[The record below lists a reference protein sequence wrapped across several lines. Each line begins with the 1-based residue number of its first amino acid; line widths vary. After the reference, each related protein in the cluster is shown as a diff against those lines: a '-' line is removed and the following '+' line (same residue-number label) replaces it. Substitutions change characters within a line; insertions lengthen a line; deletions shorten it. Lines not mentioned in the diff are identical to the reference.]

1 MLSKLSLSLT
11 GQLLALQLAI
21 IGVVLV
27 GVASVTIAQSTT
39 RFRETE
45 GRRAAAAAETVAST
59 GFVRAYFES
68 GGSLTLVRS
77 AAEAARSVSGST
89 DVLITDRDLTIVATA
104 DPDRLGERLELHGS
118 PVLDGRGWT
127 GTGEEPD
134 GLAVVAH
141 RPIMSELPGSVGEVV
156 GVVAVTRDYPTFA
169 DGLREAAPNLL
180 TYLGVASLV
189 GAAGSLFIARR
200 VRRQTFGLDPVE
212 IAGLVEHRGA
222 MLHGIREGVIGL
234 DLSGRVTLVND
245 QAASLLGLPV
255 DAVGKRVSELPLDAR
270 IRDVLTHP
278 GDTPDQVVPVDD
290 RVLILN
296 TLPISTR
303 GLRIGSVTT
312 LRDRTELLELQRELD
327 VTKHTTDALR
337 AQAHEFSNRLHTIS
351 GLIELGDYGEVVQ
364 YVQRLDASVSRMAGE
379 VAAKVADPAVA
390 ALLLAKANQADE
402 RGVQFVIGPQT
413 QVGRLDEHLS
423 ADVATVVG
431 NLVDNAF
438 DAVTQSPGERLVQID
453 VVEGADEVSVTVR
466 DSGDGVNA
474 EEVDQLFRR
483 GFSTKGSDGE
493 RGIGLALVRLV
504 CRRRGGDVTAH
515 NEEGAVFTAR
525 LPMRSKV
532 SG

>member
-1 MLSKLSLSLT
+1 LLSKLSLSLT

-39 RFRETE
+39 RFRDTETRLA
-45 GRRAAAAAETVAST
+45 GRAAETVAST
-59 GFVRAYFES
+59 ASVRAFAEN
-68 GGSLTLVRS
+68 GGSLSFLRS
-77 AAEAARSVSGST
+77 TAESQRVLSGAS
-89 DVLITDRDLTIVATA
+89 DVVITDEQLTVLATA
-104 DPDRLGERLELHGS
+104 DPARMGKRLELHGS
-118 PVLDGRGWT
+118 PVMEGRGWS
-127 GTGEEPD
+127 GTVREQDTPT
-134 GLAVVAH
+134 VVAH
-141 RPIMSELPGSVGEVV
+141 RPIMSERPGHVGEVI
-156 GVVAVTRDYPTFA
+156 GVVAVYRDYPTFA

-180 TYLGVASLV
+180 TYLGVATLV
-189 GAAGSLFIARR
+189 GVAGSLFIARR

-234 DLSGRVTLVND
+234 DLTGRVTLVND

-270 IRDVLTHP
+270 IREVLTQP

-327 VTKHTTDALR
+327 VTKHTTDTLR

-379 VAAKVADPAVA
+379 VATKVADPAVA

-402 RGVQFVIGPQT
+402 RGVRFVIGSET
-413 QVGRLDEHLS
+413 NVGRLDEHLS

-438 DAVTQSPGERLVQID
+438 DAVIQSPGERVVQID
-453 VVEGADEVSVTVR
+453 VVEAADEVTVTVR
-466 DSGDGVNA
+466 DSGHGVNA
-474 EEVDQLFRR
+474 DEVDQLFRR

-493 RGIGLALVRLV
+493 RGIGLSLVRLV

-515 NEEGAVFTAR
+515 NEDGAVFTAR

-532 SG
+532 GR